1 MILGIVGS
9 EGAKFTPTSEKVARQ
24 AIRHLLTA
32 VTEPVSAVVSGACH
46 LGGIDTWAIEEART
60 LGLPTREFPP
70 RERNWS
76 RGYRL
81 RNIQI
86 AQAADEVV
94 CFTLRVLPP
103 DWTGMRWDRCYHC
116 PAGSDDHVKSGG
128 CWTVKFAREQLG
140 KRGVVIVLGEREAS

>member
-9 EGAKFTPTSEKVARQ
+9 EGAKFTAATEHQARM
-24 AIRHLLTA
+24 IICELLGRNMTKLTC
-32 VTEPVSAVVSGACH
+32 VISGACH
-46 LGGIDTWAIEEART
+46 LGGIDTWAIEEATKTFRI
-60 LGLPTREFPP
+60 PTREYPP

-86 AQAADEVV
+86 AQAATDVV
-94 CFTLRVLPP
+94 CITLRVLPP
-103 DWTGMRWDRCYHC
+103 NWTGMRWDRCYHC
-116 PAGSDDHVKSGG
+116 PAGADDHVKSGG

-140 KRGVVIVLGEREAS
+140 KRGMVIVLGEQ

>member
-9 EGAKFTPTSEKVARQ
+9 EGAKFTSTSEVVARQ

-32 VTEPVSAVVSGACH
+32 ATEPVSEVVSGACH
-46 LGGIDTWAIEEART
+46 LGGIDVWAVEEAQR
-60 LGLPTREFPP
+60 LGIPTREFPP
-70 RERNWS
+70 REHNWS

-94 CFTLRVLPP
+94 CFTLRDWPAT
-103 DWTGMRWDRCYHC
+103 WTGMRWERCYHC
-116 PAGSDDHVKSGG
+116 PAGADDHVKSGG

-140 KRGVVIVLGEREAS
+140 KHGAVIVLGAQ